1 MLNHP
6 LKHSKFPFSLGVHD
20 TSLLGGQILF
30 SCFCC
35 NFPPTNF
42 IGLMF
47 SLYLNN
53 DDFPGVIVRPG
64 CQRSQPILISSSPIR
79 MIHQQSTTNNN
90 NQIDPTTINKQQQ
103 QSTSNNNNQ
112 QATTTINKQQQ
123 QSTNNN
129 NNQQATTT
137 IGLIHQQHTM
147 HVEKFFS

>member
-6 LKHSKFPFSLGVHD
+6 LKHSKFPVAFSLGVHD

-53 DDFPGVIVRPG
+53 DDFPGVIVRPA

-79 MIHQQSTTNNN
+79 MIHQQST
-90 NQIDPTTINKQQQ
+90 
-103 QSTSNNNNQ
+103 SNNNNRQ
-112 QATTTINKQQQ
+112 TTTTINKQQ
-123 QSTNNN
+123 SP
-129 NNQQATTT
+129 
-137 IGLIHQQHTM
+137 IRMIHQPHTM
-147 HVEKFFS
+147 QVGNFSSGHQHHTSKKNGFAGFQKPQIILDFPHLC